1 MTTKTIFIL
10 KHSVAH
16 QHMAERLRCN
26 RHTTVTYTVIHIGSS
41 EELLKML
48 DQVKSAN
55 DELCRLK
62 DLSIL
67 EDEERFVEY
76 VKREAPFKSVGQM
89 LGRVQ

>member
-1 MTTKTIFIL
+1 
-10 KHSVAH
+10 
-16 QHMAERLRCN
+16 
-26 RHTTVTYTVIHIGSS
+26 
-41 EELLKML
+41 ML